1 MITTRNRAEQVLGM
15 MCSGKKKEKTLW
27 YCSYELAVFRRHYLQ
42 CGQFTP
48 IGEEADFCLLVTKPF
63 QQGGVFYDVE
73 LPEGRHG
80 LFQAMNEKELMFEIA
95 RLMECNILERE
106 DTAVAVRRTDIM
118 RVVSSLLTYSG
129 KDGEWKATLYA
140 NAAYAGKKAL
150 CMCTISDNIKTG
162 EALSAEDRQLCMTN
176 MMDVAFNMI

>member
-48 IGEEADFCLLVTKPF
+48 IREEADFCLLVTKPF

-129 KDGEWKATLYA
+129 KDGEWKATLSEYRSSSK
-140 NAAYAGKKAL
+140 GRVFHP
-150 CMCTISDNIKTG
+150 
-162 EALSAEDRQLCMTN
+162 EDRSR
-176 MMDVAFNMI
+176 AFQYLEVHHPGGFSEVF